1 LSNLAHALLNA
12 RTQRIQNLYD
22 SLLGVPYDSGLPDDN
37 RELTRR
43 SKPVI
48 AVQQLANWIHKESRP
63 TAEEELSELRSKLPR
78 RWLNELRR
86 VIAEEQSL

>member
-1 LSNLAHALLNA
+1 
-12 RTQRIQNLYD
+12 
-22 SLLGVPYDSGLPDDN
+22 
-37 RELTRR
+37 
-43 SKPVI
+43 VI